1 MGASDAAWE
10 VCCSCKW
17 GCRGKESE
25 PNESLPPHPQDWDA
39 TCLAGVYAGEALH
52 ILIDQGADDGFLTKK
67 QLLPEALQA
76 ACSSGSDVTVELRL
90 QPGYDH
96 SYYFIATFIED
107 HIAHA
112 AKALGVKAKATAGTA
127 ASASSPAASA
137 GGK

>member
-1 MGASDAAWE
+1 M
-10 VCCSCKW
+10 
-17 GCRGKESE
+17 
-25 PNESLPPHPQDWDA
+25 
-39 TCLAGVYAGEALH
+39 AGVYTGEALH

-112 AKALGVKAKATAGTA
+112 AKALGVKASAGTA
-127 ASASSPAASA
+127 ASTSSPAATA